1 MYESKDEM
9 VSHPQHYIRGGMETI
24 DVITAFTEGLEGVEA
39 YDTGAILKYICRW
52 KQKGGA
58 QDLEKAMWYTQHLI
72 DHVNDDIKEDAEEGD
87 EEGDDN
93 GVTPLGKWLEDF
105 AKRLSGNADESTAE
119 PLHTVKVKT
128 ETAEEA
134 EAGREYVDEVV
145 RGMGIGTNICIVKG
159 ADGRWHTI
167 EDAMG
172 EDNETD

>member
-72 DHVNDDIKEDAEEGD
+72 DHVRSIPTESEERAIEAFTAMCKRINEARAKKQSDAEK
-87 EEGDDN
+87 
-93 GVTPLGKWLEDF
+93 L
-105 AKRLSGNADESTAE
+105 R
-119 PLHTVKVKT
+119 TVKVIT

-145 RGMGIGTNICIVKG
+145 RGSETATFVKGTNGYWRIVRSGDSGVVESITKEQE
-159 ADGRWHTI
+159 A
-167 EDAMG
+167 
-172 EDNETD
+172 DNETD